1 MVKKKN
7 VFVLEESPHCGWAWL
22 EAAKVYQSVFFVMEY
37 CNEIVLLVFLVSK
50 WMHLDL
56 AQMGVAVI

>member
-7 VFVLEESPHCGWAWL
+7 MFVLEESPHCGWAWL
-22 EAAKVYQSVFFVMEY
+22 EAAEVNQSVLFVMEY
-37 CNEIVLLVFLVSK
+37 CSEVLLVFPVSK

>member
-7 VFVLEESPHCGWAWL
+7 VFVLEESPHCGWACL
-22 EAAKVYQSVFFVMEY
+22 EAAEVNQSVFFAMEY
-37 CNEIVLLVFLVSK
+37 CNEVLLVFQVSK
-50 WMHLDL
+50 WMLLDL